1 LSSQKSTIRAPNRV
15 LACVLPESEFDA
27 HNWHLQAIFTVDLL
41 RRDADIGNLT
51 RDIWGRCSTLSES
64 TSRTALYGA
73 VFTNN
78 TFRVW
83 KFNRRRKTLS
93 FSTPIP
99 MRIDNSEFNFDD
111 DDVYEQEAARAEA
124 VGIEQHRRAQRAL
137 LRIAG
142 QEKWMA
148 QEDKPQPS
156 IACRWMG
163 LLRLGSAPKR

>member
-1 LSSQKSTIRAPNRV
+1 
-15 LACVLPESEFDA
+15 
-27 HNWHLQAIFTVDLL
+27 
-41 RRDADIGNLT
+41 
-51 RDIWGRCSTLSES
+51 
-64 TSRTALYGA
+64 
-73 VFTNN
+73 
-78 TFRVW
+78 
-83 KFNRRRKTLS
+83 
-93 FSTPIP
+93 

-148 QEDKPQPS
+148 QEDKPQSS